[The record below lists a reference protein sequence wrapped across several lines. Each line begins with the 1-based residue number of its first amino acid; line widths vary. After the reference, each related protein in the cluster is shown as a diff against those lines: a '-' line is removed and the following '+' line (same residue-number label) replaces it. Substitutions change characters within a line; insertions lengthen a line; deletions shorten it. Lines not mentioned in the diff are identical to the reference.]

1 MPVLTRSTSSPSAGA
16 VFRKV
21 EVGSWVVL
29 EEPLLSSVML
39 GEGKPL
45 GIRQHGSWGSAPLF
59 LTALVSLT
67 LRHTGVSS
75 PNGGWQ
81 HTGTIS
87 QTLCSVL
94 GGCDGLQDRGLQPG
108 VGAHLTLTGTHPG
121 LNPKAALRRGIP
133 PPGTNRKGPSPG
145 PHLQLLMGLGGEEQQ
160 VGDDVVTARQS
171 LAQHGW
177 VDRLAGGHGWGVLVD
192 GRAPWGPEQGMWSAG
207 RGMCQLGA
215 VPSLPPGV
223 LSSIGVVG
231 GAEATLPQ
239 PSRMLPPRD
248 QASSRRRFPLPG
260 AALSPPPAPAAP
272 RPAAVAK
279 EKMGG
284 GGGAEGHVRLHQHP
298 PRPTAPLLS
307 QAETLW
313 STCCPLTSSSGSTCP
328 PGRRDSRL
336 GAPQSNQHPVFP
348 LPTPAGLTGWHPD
361 VGEDAEGAG
370 AAGEQDAAGA
380 GLQQH
385 GHPCGH
391 PPAPQLGGEGE
402 LRLLPQAL
410 GGAEGGSLRGG

>member
-1 MPVLTRSTSSPSAGA
+1 MVLRPPSPSRAGCYLPET
-16 VFRKV
+16 KH
-21 EVGSWVVL
+21 L
-29 EEPLLSSVML
+29 P
-39 GEGKPL
+39 GEGSHFQVQPCL
-45 GIRQHGSWGSAPLF
+45 L
-59 LTALVSLT
+59 
-67 LRHTGVSS
+67 
-75 PNGGWQ
+75 
-81 HTGTIS
+81 
-87 QTLCSVL
+87 
-94 GGCDGLQDRGLQPG
+94 LQ
-108 VGAHLTLTGTHPG
+108 
-121 LNPKAALRRGIP
+121 
-133 PPGTNRKGPSPG
+133 
-145 PHLQLLMGLGGEEQQ
+145 
-160 VGDDVVTARQS
+160 
-171 LAQHGW
+171 
-177 VDRLAGGHGWGVLVD
+177 
-192 GRAPWGPEQGMWSAG
+192 
-207 RGMCQLGA
+207 
-215 VPSLPPGV
+215 
-223 LSSIGVVG
+223 
-231 GAEATLPQ
+231 LPQ
-239 PSRMLPPRD
+239 PHVQQLWPR
-248 QASSRRRFPLPG
+248 R
-260 AALSPPPAPAAP
+260 
-272 RPAAVAK
+272 K
-279 EKMGG
+279 WEG